1 MKPIRPLL
9 ATGLLLLAGCSSLPP
24 RDSDLDAVLAAS
36 GTDAELAM
44 LAHPLPH
51 DRLTGAMSLI
61 PEDWITAINATV
73 EDNLKPAEWRAQ
85 LRSGLQQQMSSRE
98 LADVQ
103 HFYESPAGRAVVAS
117 ESGRGN
123 AAAVGGNDAATLE
136 ALANATGLGKA
147 AAKLAEKGLG
157 DAFDVALRTNCFG
170 QGETRFAGLVGGVL
184 KKAQLNAVRRAVGEQ
199 VQARYASL
207 TPAEREEY
215 LAFTQ
220 SSAGQKF
227 LRVRSETLSNAAD
240 KAGTALGT
248 ELTPRFK
255 AFCRESN

>member
-1 MKPIRPLL
+1 MGI
-9 ATGLLLLAGCSSLPP
+9 AGCSSLPP
-24 RDSDLDAVLAAS
+24 RESDIDAVLAAS

-51 DRLTGAMSLI
+51 DRLKGALSLV
-61 PEDWITAINATV
+61 PEDWVTAINATV

-85 LRSGLQQQMSSRE
+85 MKTGLQKEMTGRE

-103 HFYESPAGRAVVAS
+103 HFYESPTGRAVVTS

-147 AAKLAEKGLG
+147 ASKLAEKGLG
-157 DAFDVALRTNCFG
+157 DAFDIALRTNCFG
-170 QGETRFAGLVGGVL
+170 QGETHFAGLVGAVL
-184 KKAQLNAVRRAVGEQ
+184 KKAQLNAVRRAVGDQ
-199 VQARYASL
+199 VQQRYASL
-207 TPAEREEY
+207 TPAQREDY

-220 SSAGQKF
+220 TSAGQKF
-227 LRVRSETLSNAAD
+227 LRVRADTLSSAAD

-255 AFCRESN
+255 AFCHE